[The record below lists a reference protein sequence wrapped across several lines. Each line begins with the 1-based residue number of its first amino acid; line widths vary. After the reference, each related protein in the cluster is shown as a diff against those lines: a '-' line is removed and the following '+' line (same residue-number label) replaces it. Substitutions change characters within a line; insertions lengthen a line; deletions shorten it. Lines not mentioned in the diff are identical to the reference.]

1 MHWHRQREVTAV
13 NKKISDFLF
22 KNKVVILF
30 LLLCVGATAASKQPL
45 TFVIPELFTRIARN
59 AFIVLALIIPVI
71 TGLGLNFGIVAG
83 AMAAQIALFLTTYWG
98 FTGVGGFFITVALA
112 TPIALVFGFLVGKLF
127 NLVKGNEM
135 IAGLILGYFAD
146 GIYQLIFLFV
156 FGGVIA
162 MNNPTLMIA
171 TGVGVKNTID
181 LKDTV
186 KYTLDTIPMLTVLE
200 IGFYL
205 VIAGLLFTTIHKR
218 IKKQA
223 VNWKDTALKAAA
235 AVFVYALTFIGPVEQ
250 FLSSDRLLLLSA
262 VELGCLSVVLWQL
275 FQIVRH
281 KMTKHT
287 GAGSFGKRDTF
298 DIRRALVFIVLAGA
312 VYGLT
317 YIPALFNVLIA
328 VQLPVMTYICIG
340 ALCVFNNLLMRTRLG
355 QNMRAV
361 GQNRAVA
368 NSAGID
374 VDKTRIIAML
384 FSTVLASWGQL
395 IYLQNIGTMSTYGA
409 HTQVGQFAIA
419 ALLVGGAS
427 VQKATNK
434 NALLGIVL
442 FHTLFI
448 VSPLAG
454 KELFGDPVI
463 GEYFRVFV
471 SYGVIAMALAMH
483 AWKKPGTDKSKDG
496 PSEFESQMKPASLG
510 KV

>member
-1 MHWHRQREVTAV
+1 M
-13 NKKISDFLF
+13 NKKKIADILF
-22 KNKVVILF
+22 RNKVVILF
-30 LLLCVGATAASKQPL
+30 VFLSVGATIASKQPL

-71 TGLGLNFGIVAG
+71 AGMGLNFGIVIG
-83 AMAAQIALFLTTYWG
+83 AMAAQIAIFLTTYWG
-98 FTGVGGFFITVALA
+98 FTGISGFMTTVALA
-112 TPIALVFGFLVGKLF
+112 TPIAMLFGFLVGSLF
-127 NLVKGNEM
+127 NHMKGNEM
-135 IAGLILGYFAD
+135 IGGLVLGYFAD
-146 GIYQLIFLFV
+146 GIYQLIFLFI

-186 KYTLDTIPMLTVLE
+186 KYALDTVPMLTIIE

-205 VIAGLLFTTIHKR
+205 TLIGIVCSTVFKLA
-218 IKKQA
+218 KKQA
-223 VNWKDTALKAAA
+223 VNWKKTGIGTAA
-235 AVFVYALTFIGPVEQ
+235 AVVVYALTFIGPVEH
-250 FLSSDRLLLLSA
+250 FLSTDRLLLLSA
-262 VELGCLSVVLWQL
+262 VELCCLGTVVWQGIRFVKAKL
-275 FQIVRH
+275 DAKKPVDEEIIGYRKFD
-281 KMTKHT
+281 
-287 GAGSFGKRDTF
+287 GKR
-298 DIRRALVFIVLAGA
+298 AVVNIVIAA
-312 VYGLT
+312 VVYALT
-317 YIPALFNVLIA
+317 YIPTIYNVLIA
-328 VQLPVMTYICIG
+328 VHLPVTTYLCIA
-340 ALCVFNNLLMRTRLG
+340 ALCGFNNILMRTRLG
-355 QNMRAV
+355 QNMRTV
-361 GQNRAVA
+361 GQSRTVA
-368 NSAGID
+368 NAAGIN
-374 VDKTRIIAML
+374 VDRTRIIAMI

-395 IYLQNIGTMSTYGA
+395 IFLQNVGTLSTYGA

-434 NALLGIVL
+434 QAILGIIL

-483 AWKKPGTDKSKDG
+483 AWKKPVKEKVEPGKTDGEAKAG
-496 PSEFESQMKPASLG
+496 EPA
-510 KV
+510 

>member
-22 KNKVVILF
+22 RNKVVILF

-71 TGLGLNFGIVAG
+71 TGLGLNFGIVVG

-186 KYTLDTIPMLTVLE
+186 KYALDTIPMLTVLE